1 MAVKKVRVAIIGSG
15 PAGLTAAL
23 YTSRAQLSTVV
34 VTGKLLGGQ
43 IATTHEVEN
52 YPGFPEGITG
62 PELIERMK
70 EQAEKFGTE
79 LAYNS
84 VTEVDFADGTPF
96 LVKTDGDTDYLADAV
111 IVTIGANPRELN
123 VPGEREYV
131 GRGVSY
137 CATCDGFFFR
147 GKHIAVVGG
156 GDSAIQ
162 EALFLTKFADVTIIH
177 RRDELRADVSLQ
189 KRAFDNPKI
198 DFIWDTVVDEI
209 KANENGVVHAANLR
223 NVKTDEIT
231 EKPLDGVFIFIGY
244 EPNSPV
250 FNGQLATNAEGYVLV
265 DDLYRTNVEG
275 VFAAGEIHDS
285 IFRQA
290 ITAAGDGCAAA
301 LTAIKWLE
309 AREDELQPIDEL
321 TPEAGD

>member
-1 MAVKKVRVAIIGSG
+1 MALKKVRVAIIGSG

-23 YTSRAQLSTVV
+23 YTARAQLSTIVI
-34 VTGKLLGGQ
+34 TGKQLGGQ

-62 PELIERMK
+62 PDLIERMK
-70 EQAEKFGTE
+70 TQAEKFGAE

-84 VTEVDFADGTPF
+84 VTDVDFTSGTPF

-111 IVTIGANPRELN
+111 IVTICANPRELN

-198 DFIWDTVVDEI
+198 DFIWDTVVDEV
-209 KANENGVVHAANLR
+209 KAGPTGTVQALTLR
-223 NVKTDEIT
+223 NVQSGAVED
-231 EKPLDGVFIFIGY
+231 KPFDGVFIFIGY
-244 EPNSPV
+244 EPNSAV
-250 FNGQLATNAEGYVLV
+250 FAQQLGTNAEGYVLV

-301 LTAIKWLE
+301 LTTIKWLDD
-309 AREDELQPIDEL
+309 REDQLQPLDAL
-321 TPEAGD
+321 AAEAGD